1 MCFACEQ
8 EQMMAAYREYV
19 ARRKELLR
27 ARAGESDAPNSES
40 PNSKPSANDTAAGS
54 DDWAKGTWF
63 AAAAGERDE

>member
-27 ARAGESDAPNSES
+27 AKAEGG
-40 PNSKPSANDTAAGS
+40 TAATDAATDVAAAVG

-63 AAAAGERDE
+63 AAVAAESDE

>member
-27 ARAGESDAPNSES
+27 ARAGESEKPNSE
-40 PNSKPSANDTAAGS
+40 PSANETAAGG

-63 AAAAGERDE
+63 AAAVGERDE

>member
-19 ARRKELLR
+19 ARRKALLR
-27 ARAGESDAPNSES
+27 AKAEGG
-40 PNSKPSANDTAAGS
+40 AAAADPAAASGAAAEG

-63 AAAAGERDE
+63 AAVAAEPDE

>member
-27 ARAGESDAPNSES
+27 ARAGESEAANSE
-40 PNSKPSANDTAAGS
+40 PVANDTAAGS

-63 AAAAGERDE
+63 AAVADERDE